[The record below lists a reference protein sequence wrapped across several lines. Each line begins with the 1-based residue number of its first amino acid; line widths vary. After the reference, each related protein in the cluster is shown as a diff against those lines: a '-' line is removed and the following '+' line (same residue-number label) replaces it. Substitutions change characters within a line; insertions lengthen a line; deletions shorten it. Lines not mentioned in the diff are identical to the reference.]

1 MFGLLTSLSLLGLSA
16 VDPIGI
22 AAMPILLTQKRPFL
36 RSFMFLGGSFVAL
49 VVMGMVFAQGFGERV
64 LRFEN
69 NHTWI
74 VPTVEIIAGL
84 ILLGIAA
91 SLVWK
96 VKTKQVSAEPSDNLT
111 KRLQLSNGKLFILGA
126 ALVTVQS
133 IVDVVFVIAMIRA
146 GEERLSSLGLLAGV
160 TSYAVAALVLQLAVV
175 VAYKLT
181 PFQQREQTLK
191 KVHYLLTRYANQT
204 LIGISLVLG
213 GALLL
218 NGVFTQLSWPH
229 F

>member
-1 MFGLLTSLSLLGLSA
+1 
-16 VDPIGI
+16 
-22 AAMPILLTQKRPFL
+22 
-36 RSFMFLGGSFVAL
+36 
-49 VVMGMVFAQGFGERV
+49 
-64 LRFEN
+64 
-69 NHTWI
+69 
-74 VPTVEIIAGL
+74 
-84 ILLGIAA
+84 
-91 SLVWK
+91 
-96 VKTKQVSAEPSDNLT
+96 
-111 KRLQLSNGKLFILGA
+111 
-126 ALVTVQS
+126 
-133 IVDVVFVIAMIRA
+133 
-146 GEERLSSLGLLAGV
+146 
-160 TSYAVAALVLQLAVV
+160 LQLAVV